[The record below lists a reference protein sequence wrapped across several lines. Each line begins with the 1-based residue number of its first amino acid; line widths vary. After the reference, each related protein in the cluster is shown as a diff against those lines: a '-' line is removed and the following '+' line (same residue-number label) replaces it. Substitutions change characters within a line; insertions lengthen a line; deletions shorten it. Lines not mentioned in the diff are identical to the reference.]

1 MSTATRTLTVIVVII
16 WIAGCG
22 SPSLRQGRSYLA
34 NDQYA
39 QAIEALTD
47 ALNRDPA
54 NAKIHRDL
62 GIAYYKNWQY
72 EQALNELKK
81 AKQVLSKDSLVVF
94 YLGLLYERS
103 EQYDKAIE
111 EYSNYTKLR
120 RYSRLR
126 GQIERRIQLLA
137 RQQATQWAKER
148 MSIEKE
154 IDVASIPDNSV
165 AVTYF
170 RPLGV
175 SENLEPLHKGLA
187 DLLIVD
193 LSIVESLR
201 VIERNRLTEIY
212 GELGLSSTDI
222 VDQNTAPRMG
232 KLLGASSIV
241 TGAFTGLGSE
251 QWRIDPALGF
261 VKAGD
266 FRSLEG
272 VAGELAGFLRT
283 EKELALKILEELN
296 IKVTE
301 AEREKILKNVPT
313 ESLAAF
319 LAYSRGLDYAD
330 KRMYS
335 QAAMEFRE
343 AISLDPGFDQ
353 ARIHLTEVTSLS
365 QPVESIDELEIL
377 WASEIPAEEEKNGLI
392 AATIESVSQGDVS
405 AAPVSEPEFFEREP
419 EVEVQVIL
427 RWGAGE

>member
-1 MSTATRTLTVIVVII
+1 MSTATRALSVIVVII
-16 WIAGCG
+16 WVAGCG

-34 NDQYA
+34 NDQYVP
-39 QAIEALTD
+39 AIEALTD
-47 ALNRDPA
+47 ALNRDPG
-54 NAKIHRDL
+54 NARIHRDL

-72 EQALNELKK
+72 EQALSELKK
-81 AKQVLSKDSLVVF
+81 AKQALSKDSLVVF

-111 EYSNYTKLR
+111 EYSNYTKMR
-120 RYSRLR
+120 RYSRIR

-148 MSIEKE
+148 VRVEQE

-175 SENLEPLHKGLA
+175 SKDLEPLHKGLA
-187 DLLIVD
+187 DLLIID
-193 LSIVESLR
+193 LSMVESLR
-201 VIERNRLTEIY
+201 VVERNRLTEIY

-222 VDQNTAPRMG
+222 VDQNTAPRVG

-241 TGAFTGLGSE
+241 TGAFTGLGNE

-261 VKAGD
+261 IKAGD
-266 FRSLEG
+266 YKSLEG
-272 VAGELAGFLRT
+272 VEGELPGFIRT
-283 EKELALKILEELN
+283 EKELALKILEELG
-296 IKVTE
+296 IEVTQT
-301 AEREKILKNVPT
+301 EREKILKNVPT
-313 ESLAAF
+313 ESLNAF

-353 ARIHLTEVTSLS
+353 ARTHLTEMTSLS

-377 WASEIPAEEEKNGLI
+377 WASEISAEEEKNGLM
-392 AATIESVSQGDVS
+392 AATMESVSQGNVR
-405 AAPVSEPEFFEREP
+405 AAPVSEPEFVEGEP
-419 EVEVQVIL
+419 EAEVQVII